1 MHAQWIGYF
10 QSRHS
15 EKLRLLVLLLKQ
27 KGDVNKYLDVQVME
41 QVITNMYMNI
51 RSEIVFSDTQS
62 FHTPNA
68 TAPRHQIISYLK
80 SYDTIPHYIM
90 YDTVLYHFDIDFI
103 SFIMT
108 CF

>member
-15 EKLRLLVLLLKQ
+15 EKLMLLVLLLKQ
-27 KGDVNKYLDVQVME
+27 KSDVNKYLNVQVME

-51 RSEIVFSDTQS
+51 RTEIVFSDTQS

-68 TAPRHQIISYLK
+68 TAPRHQIISYWETGEEVQLICHVHFYK
-80 SYDTIPHYIM
+80 GRGGD
-90 YDTVLYHFDIDFI
+90 LYY
-103 SFIMT
+103 
-108 CF
+108 

>member
-15 EKLRLLVLLLKQ
+15 EKLMLLVLLLKQ
-27 KGDVNKYLDVQVME
+27 KSDVNKYLNVQVME

-51 RSEIVFSDTQS
+51 WTEIVFSDTQS

-68 TAPRHQIISYLK
+68 TAPRHQIISYWETGEGVQFICHVHFYK
-80 SYDTIPHYIM
+80 GRGGD
-90 YDTVLYHFDIDFI
+90 LYY
-103 SFIMT
+103 
-108 CF
+108 